1 MVVALAAAA
10 AIVVAL
16 VLAPTVADRV
26 GDDDGTEVV
35 ASDLP
40 VGTIAAEDGTQV
52 ARVAA
57 DDEGS
62 YVEFEDDIELPDER
76 TYQLWS
82 LDGAQPVSLGVLGA
96 GDDRD
101 VRVSIPRT
109 TVAVAISDEP
119 AGGSPQPTGPIVGS
133 GELALPS

>member
-1 MVVALAAAA
+1 V
-10 AIVVAL
+10 I
-16 VLAPTVADRV
+16 ADRA

-35 ASDLP
+35 AGDLP
-40 VGTIAAEDGTQV
+40 TGTISAEDGTAI

-62 YVEFEDDIELPDER
+62 YVEFEDADELPAER

-82 LDGAQPVSLGVLGA
+82 LDGAEPVSLGVLGA
-96 GDDRD
+96 GSEQD
-101 VRVSIPRT
+101 VRVTIPRT